1 MPVDLARLVLEE
13 SPDALIFTS
22 PPGRILLWNHG
33 AETLFG
39 YGEAEALHQDIFH
52 FIVPK
57 SEWAKAKERF
67 AQAADALTICEL
79 VGRRKDGSL
88 MRLDGCLKPVIRDGI
103 KFIFLCAREVTPP
116 RSLRETS
123 VAEAN
128 FPTLLES
135 TPDAMILVNRAGRIV
150 LANSQAETLFGY
162 ARGELAGQT
171 LEVLLPGSFRG
182 HHLARRNEYFAQPH
196 ARPMGTGLELYGL
209 RKDGR
214 EFPVEVSLSP
224 LQTEEG
230 PLVMSAIRDMT
241 QRKLQD
247 HKLQEAN
254 RHKSEFLAK
263 MSHELRT
270 PLNGILGFAEFL
282 IDEKPGAI
290 NPKQREYLHDIL
302 QSGRHLLQLINDVLD
317 LSKIEAGKMG
327 LNPESFLVEKAIRE
341 AAGAVQLMAEKK
353 RILISIAV
361 APELGAVHLDPG
373 KFKQVLYNLLSNA
386 VKFTGEKG
394 RVEVCANAHPP
405 GRFQLRVQDT
415 GIGIRREDFGRLFG
429 EFQQLES
436 GMRRNFDGTGLGLA
450 LTKRI
455 VELQSGSITVESEP
469 DKGSTFTVVLPVA
482 LEDKT

>member
-1 MPVDLARLVLEE
+1 L
-13 SPDALIFTS
+13 
-22 PPGRILLWNHG
+22 
-33 AETLFG
+33 
-39 YGEAEALHQDIFH
+39 
-52 FIVPK
+52 
-57 SEWAKAKERF
+57 
-67 AQAADALTICEL
+67 
-79 VGRRKDGSL
+79 RKDGS
-88 MRLDGCLKPVIRDGI
+88 
-103 KFIFLCAREVTPP
+103 
-116 RSLRETS
+116 
-123 VAEAN
+123 
-128 FPTLLES
+128 
-135 TPDAMILVNRAGRIV
+135 
-150 LANSQAETLFGY
+150 
-162 ARGELAGQT
+162 
-171 LEVLLPGSFRG
+171 
-182 HHLARRNEYFAQPH
+182 
-196 ARPMGTGLELYGL
+196 
-209 RKDGR
+209 

-224 LQTEEG
+224 LQTAEG
-230 PLVMSAIRDMT
+230 PLVMSAIRDIT

-290 NPKQREYLHDIL
+290 NPKQREYLHEIL

-327 LNPESFLVEKAIRE
+327 LKPEHFFVEKAIRE
-341 AAGAVQLMAEKK
+341 ATGAVQLMAEKK

-361 APELGAVHLDPG
+361 GPEVGAVHLDPG

-394 RVEVCANAHPP
+394 RVNVCANTHPP
-405 GRFQLRVQDT
+405 GRFQLQVQDT
-415 GIGIRREDFGRLFG
+415 GIGIPREDFDRLFG

-436 GMRRNFDGTGLGLA
+436 GMRRSFGGTGLGLA

-455 VELQSGSITVESEP
+455 VELQNGSITVESEP

-482 LEDKT
+482 LEDKA